1 MWKVGARGRI
11 LVVKRSIRKGFYS
24 PLPLLPH
31 SHLHMAVH
39 AQPVSLTIRP
49 TQIRTYVQVY
59 YTACMR
65 DNIYIYI
72 YIYML
77 LASVKIKDN
86 KGGRLQVVDMQELND
101 IYISKRQLLNRKKSQ
116 VIKRKFVNRK
126 LLQMSIRE

>member
-1 MWKVGARGRI
+1 
-11 LVVKRSIRKGFYS
+11 
-24 PLPLLPH
+24 
-31 SHLHMAVH
+31 
-39 AQPVSLTIRP
+39 
-49 TQIRTYVQVY
+49 
-59 YTACMR
+59 
-65 DNIYIYI
+65 
-72 YIYML
+72 ML

>member
-1 MWKVGARGRI
+1 MCV
-11 LVVKRSIRKGFYS
+11 
-24 PLPLLPH
+24 
-31 SHLHMAVH
+31 
-39 AQPVSLTIRP
+39 
-49 TQIRTYVQVY
+49 
-59 YTACMR
+59 
-65 DNIYIYI
+65 
-72 YIYML
+72 L